1 MAVIKGKAMMV
12 EITKITKRTEPADEH
27 VQISYYCGDFKVA
40 HELYDPRANVVQNI
54 PDGTVK
60 ECSCD
65 GIVKEALLFQDGKA
79 NGGSTVYYA
88 DGKIL
93 EMKDYRNGLLHG

>member
-1 MAVIKGKAMMV
+1 
-12 EITKITKRTEPADEH
+12 
-27 VQISYYCGDFKVA
+27 
-40 HELYDPRANVVQNI
+40 
-54 PDGTVK
+54 VK